1 MNIKKLLVIGFLF
14 LLNPNYALSDNPYFI
29 DLKLILNQSDAGKKA
44 QKYLKSKLDNGIKDL
59 QQKEKKIL
67 DEEKKIIQQKKVLS
81 QEEYKNKVTEL
92 RTKVSSLQKKRNSLL
107 ETVAKQRQKAKNE
120 LLKTLNPILST
131 YMKEKNINMVIDK
144 KEVLL
149 ANENLNITKDIMNLL
164 NKKLKSINLD

>member
-81 QEEYKNKVTEL
+81 QEEYKNKVT
-92 RTKVSSLQKKRNSLL
+92 
-107 ETVAKQRQKAKNE
+107 
-120 LLKTLNPILST
+120 
-131 YMKEKNINMVIDK
+131 
-144 KEVLL
+144 
-149 ANENLNITKDIMNLL
+149 
-164 NKKLKSINLD
+164 